1 MSVKIDSL
9 CVIGLGLIGGS
20 LAAALRS
27 ANPSLKLI
35 AIDHDAD
42 TLQSAKS
49 LGLIDEGY
57 RCVDELSDI
66 PQVVVVAVPV
76 AAMRSVFAEIK
87 PWFQHCLAITDVG
100 STKQSVLDDLA
111 TVLSPEQSSCF
122 VPGHPIAGR
131 EQSGLAAAL
140 SDLFQGRR
148 VILTPTE
155 KTRTKSSA
163 IVAQLWQQVGAE
175 VEELSP
181 QEHDEI
187 LAATS
192 HLPHALA
199 FSLVGCLTQKR
210 DGQEIFR
217 YAAGGFADFSRI
229 ASSDPALWRGICL
242 ANKDALLRAINLFEE
257 QLSELKSNLDTAD
270 GDALEAMF
278 RLAKTARDQYKN

>member
-1 MSVKIDSL
+1 MSVKIDYL

-27 ANPSLKLI
+27 TNPNMKLI
-35 AIDHDAD
+35 AIDRDAE
-42 TLQSAKS
+42 TLRSAKNS
-49 LGLIDEGY
+49 GLIDEGY
-57 RCVDELSDI
+57 ASVDQLSDI
-66 PQVVVVAVPV
+66 PQVAVLAVPV
-76 AAMRSVFAEIK
+76 TAMRAVFAEIK

-111 TVLSPEQSSCF
+111 SVLSPEQSSCF

-140 SDLFQGRR
+140 SDLFQERR

-155 KTRTKSSA
+155 KTRTKSTA
-163 IVAQLWQQVGAE
+163 IVSQLWQQAGAE

-181 QEHDEI
+181 REHDEI

-199 FSLVGCLTQKR
+199 FSLVHCLTQKH
-210 DGQEIFR
+210 DGQKIFR

-229 ASSDPALWRGICL
+229 ASSDPVLWRGICL
-242 ANKDALLRAINLFEE
+242 ANKEALLRAINLFEE
-257 QLSELKSNLDTAD
+257 QLSELKSNLETAD
-270 GDALEAMF
+270 GDALETMF
-278 RLAKTARDQYKN
+278 HSAKTARDQYKS

>member
-1 MSVKIDSL
+1 MAVKIDSL

-35 AIDHDAD
+35 AIDRDAE
-42 TLQSAKS
+42 TLRSAKS
-49 LGLIDEGY
+49 SGLIDEGY
-57 RCVDELSDI
+57 TSVGELSDI
-66 PQVVVVAVPV
+66 PQLVVVAVPV
-76 AAMRSVFAEIK
+76 AAMRAVFAEIK
-87 PWFQHCLAITDVG
+87 PWFQHCLAITDVA

-140 SDLFQGRR
+140 SDLFQQRR

-155 KTRTKSSA
+155 KTRSKSIA
-163 IVAQLWQQVGAE
+163 IVHQLWQQTGAE

-181 QEHDEI
+181 REHDEI

-199 FSLVGCLTQKR
+199 FSLVHCLTQKA

-217 YAAGGFADFSRI
+217 YAAGCFADFSRI
-229 ASSDPALWRGICL
+229 ASSDPALLRGICL
-242 ANKDALLRAINLFEE
+242 ANKDALVRAISLFED
-257 QLSELKSNLDTAD
+257 QLAELKSNLVAAD
-270 GDALEAMF
+270 GDALEAIF
-278 RLAKTARDQYKN
+278 SAAKLARDQYNK

>member
-1 MSVKIDSL
+1 MAVKIDSL

-35 AIDHDAD
+35 AIDRDAE
-42 TLQSAKS
+42 TLRSAKS
-49 LGLIDEGY
+49 SGLIDEGY
-57 RCVDELSDI
+57 TSVGELSDI
-66 PQVVVVAVPV
+66 PQLVVVAVPV
-76 AAMRSVFAEIK
+76 AAMRAVFAEIK
-87 PWFQHCLAITDVG
+87 PWFQHCLAITDVA

-140 SDLFQGRR
+140 SDLFQQRR

-155 KTRTKSSA
+155 KTRSKSIA
-163 IVAQLWQQVGAE
+163 IVHQLWQQTGAE

-181 QEHDEI
+181 REHDEI

-199 FSLVGCLTQKR
+199 FSLVHCLTQKV

-242 ANKDALLRAINLFEE
+242 ANKDALVRAISLFEG
-257 QLSELKSNLDTAD
+257 QLAELKSNLAAAD
-270 GDALEAMF
+270 GDALEAIF
-278 RLAKTARDQYKN
+278 SAAKLARDQYNK

>member
-20 LAAALRS
+20 LVAALRG

-49 LGLIDEGY
+49 SGLIDEGY
-57 RCVDELSDI
+57 RSVDELSDI
-66 PQVVVVAVPV
+66 PQVAVVAVPV

-87 PWFQHCLAITDVG
+87 PWFQRCLAITDVG

-131 EQSGLAAAL
+131 EQSGLTAAL
-140 SDLFQGRR
+140 SDLFQGCR

-155 KTRTKSSA
+155 KTRTKSTA
-163 IVAQLWQQVGAE
+163 IVTQLWQQVGAE

-181 QEHDEI
+181 DEHDEI

-199 FSLVGCLTQKR
+199 FSLVRCLTQKH

-270 GDALEAMF
+270 GDALETMF
-278 RLAKTARDQYKN
+278 RVAKTARDQYKK

>member
-1 MSVKIDSL
+1 
-9 CVIGLGLIGGS
+9 
-20 LAAALRS
+20 
-27 ANPSLKLI
+27 
-35 AIDHDAD
+35 
-42 TLQSAKS
+42 
-49 LGLIDEGY
+49 
-57 RCVDELSDI
+57 
-66 PQVVVVAVPV
+66 
-76 AAMRSVFAEIK
+76 
-87 PWFQHCLAITDVG
+87 
-100 STKQSVLDDLA
+100 LA

-140 SDLFQGRR
+140 SDLFQQRR

-155 KTRTKSSA
+155 KTRSKSIA
-163 IVAQLWQQVGAE
+163 IVHQLWQQTGAE

-181 QEHDEI
+181 REHDEI

-199 FSLVGCLTQKR
+199 FSLVHCLTQKV

-242 ANKDALLRAINLFEE
+242 ANKDALVRAISLFED
-257 QLSELKSNLDTAD
+257 QLAELKSNLAAAD
-270 GDALEAMF
+270 GDALEAIF
-278 RLAKTARDQYKN
+278 SAAKLARDEYNK

>member
-1 MSVKIDSL
+1 MAVKIDSL

-35 AIDHDAD
+35 AIDRDAE
-42 TLQSAKS
+42 TLRSAKS
-49 LGLIDEGY
+49 SGLIDEGY
-57 RCVDELSDI
+57 TSVGELSDI
-66 PQVVVVAVPV
+66 PQLVVVAVPV
-76 AAMRSVFAEIK
+76 AAMRAVFAEIK
-87 PWFQHCLAITDVG
+87 PWFQHCLAITDVA

-140 SDLFQGRR
+140 SDLFQQRR

-155 KTRTKSSA
+155 KTRSKSIA
-163 IVAQLWQQVGAE
+163 IVHQLWQQTGAE

-181 QEHDEI
+181 REHDEI

-199 FSLVGCLTQKR
+199 FSLVHCLTQKA

-242 ANKDALLRAINLFEE
+242 ANKDALVRAISLFED
-257 QLSELKSNLDTAD
+257 QLAELKSNLAAAD
-270 GDALEAMF
+270 GDALEAIF
-278 RLAKTARDQYKN
+278 SAAKLARDEYNK

>member
-1 MSVKIDSL
+1 MSVKIDYL

-27 ANPSLKLI
+27 TNPNMKLI
-35 AIDHDAD
+35 AIDRDAE
-42 TLQSAKS
+42 TLRSAKNS
-49 LGLIDEGY
+49 GLIDEGY
-57 RCVDELSDI
+57 ASVDQLSDI
-66 PQVVVVAVPV
+66 PQVAVLAVPV
-76 AAMRSVFAEIK
+76 TAMRAVFAEIK
-87 PWFQHCLAITDVG
+87 PWFQRCLAITDVG

-111 TVLSPEQSSCF
+111 SVLSPEQSSCF

-140 SDLFQGRR
+140 SDLFQERR

-155 KTRTKSSA
+155 KTRTKSTA
-163 IVAQLWQQVGAE
+163 IVSQLWQQAGAE

-181 QEHDEI
+181 REHDEI

-199 FSLVGCLTQKR
+199 FSLVHCLTQKH
-210 DGQEIFR
+210 DGQKIFR

-229 ASSDPALWRGICL
+229 ASSDPVLWRGICL
-242 ANKDALLRAINLFEE
+242 ANKEALLRAINLFEE
-257 QLSELKSNLDTAD
+257 QLSELKSNLETAD
-270 GDALEAMF
+270 GDALETMF
-278 RLAKTARDQYKN
+278 HSAKTARDQYKS

>member
-1 MSVKIDSL
+1 MSVKIECL
-9 CVIGLGLIGGS
+9 CIIGLGLIGGS

-27 ANPSLKLI
+27 KNPELKLI
-35 AIDHDAD
+35 AIDRDSE
-42 TLQSAKS
+42 TLRSAKS
-49 LGLIDEGY
+49 SGLIDGGY
-57 RCVDELSDI
+57 SSVTELSDI

-76 AAMRSVFAEIK
+76 SAMRSVFVAIK

-111 TVLSPEQSSCF
+111 SVLSPEQSGCF

-155 KTRTKSSA
+155 KTRSKSTA
-163 IVAQLWQQVGAE
+163 IVSQLWQQVGAE

-181 QEHDEI
+181 RDHDEI

-199 FSLVGCLTQKR
+199 FSLVRCLTQKH
-210 DGQEIFR
+210 DGEEIFR

-242 ANKDALLRAINLFEE
+242 ANQDALLRAINLFEV
-257 QLSELKSNLDTAD
+257 QLGELKLNLEKAD

-278 RLAKTARDQYKN
+278 HVAKTARDQYPG

>member
-20 LAAALRS
+20 LAAALRG

-49 LGLIDEGY
+49 SGLIDEGY
-57 RCVDELSDI
+57 RSVDELSDI
-66 PQVVVVAVPV
+66 PQVAVVAVPV

-87 PWFQHCLAITDVG
+87 PWFQRCLAITDVG

-131 EQSGLAAAL
+131 EQSGLTAAL
-140 SDLFQGRR
+140 SDLFQGCR

-155 KTRTKSSA
+155 KTRTKSTA
-163 IVAQLWQQVGAE
+163 IVTQLWQQVGAE

-181 QEHDEI
+181 DEHDEI

-199 FSLVGCLTQKR
+199 FSLVRCLTQKN

-270 GDALEAMF
+270 GDALETMF
-278 RLAKTARDQYKN
+278 RVAKTARDQYKK

>member
-20 LAAALRS
+20 LAAALRG

-49 LGLIDEGY
+49 SGLIDEGY
-57 RCVDELSDI
+57 RSVDELSDI
-66 PQVVVVAVPV
+66 PQVAVVAVPV

-87 PWFQHCLAITDVG
+87 PWFQRCLAITDVG

-131 EQSGLAAAL
+131 EQSGLTAAL
-140 SDLFQGRR
+140 SDLFQGCR

-155 KTRTKSSA
+155 KTRTKSTA
-163 IVAQLWQQVGAE
+163 IVTQLWQQVGAE

-181 QEHDEI
+181 DEHDEI

-199 FSLVGCLTQKR
+199 FSLVRCLTQKH

-270 GDALEAMF
+270 GDALETMF
-278 RLAKTARDQYKN
+278 RVAKTARDQYKK